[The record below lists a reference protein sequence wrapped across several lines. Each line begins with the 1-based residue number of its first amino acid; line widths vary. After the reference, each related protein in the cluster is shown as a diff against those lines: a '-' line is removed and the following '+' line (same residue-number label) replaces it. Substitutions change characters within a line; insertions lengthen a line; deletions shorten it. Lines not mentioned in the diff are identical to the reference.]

1 MKFVEIEGNKIKPV
15 GGKRA
20 FSVNRVAIYM
30 VASNDWPIAEWRDE
44 NGVLQTAAVCSL
56 NLPFAPAPKQPEP
69 ERAPPPPKNA
79 KPPKK

>member
-1 MKFVEIEGNKIKPV
+1 MKFVEIEGNKIKLV

-20 FSVNRVAIYM
+20 VTVERIAVYM

-56 NLPFAPAPKQPEP
+56 NLPFAPVPKPKPEP
-69 ERAPPPPKNA
+69 ERAPPPPK
-79 KPPKK
+79 KPPKKG

>member
-1 MKFVEIEGNKIKPV
+1 MRFVEIEGNKIKPV

-20 FSVNRVAIYM
+20 FAVDRVAIYM

-44 NGVLQTAAVCSL
+44 NGALQTAAVCSL
-56 NLPFAPAPKQPEP
+56 NLPLAVAPKAEP
-69 ERAPPPPKNA
+69 APPPPK